1 MRQTRRFVRGFRFVV
16 AALATCMAPPAAIA
30 GTITVDPVRVDLT
43 PDRKIAALRVT
54 NNDVAPV
61 LIQVSTSGWTQAG
74 GVDVYADTQDVI
86 ASPPIATIPP
96 GGTQLVRVGL
106 KSGAPTAFTAY
117 RLFVEEVP
125 GANQREGQINVALRL
140 NLPLY
145 AFPAAPKPQPLTWSL
160 ARDERGKPV
169 LVATNPGTAPV
180 QVQRIELADG
190 SQKDLPLSTSMGVVL
205 PNSSRRWPL
214 EHPIT
219 PTAQTP
225 VKALA
230 RTDSGEQAFQINP
243 ALP

>member
-1 MRQTRRFVRGFRFVV
+1 MRQTRHFARGLSIVV
-16 AALATCMAPPAAIA
+16 AALATCAAPQAIA

-74 GVDVYADTQDVI
+74 GADVYSDTQDVI

-106 KSGAPTAFTAY
+106 KSGAPAAFAAY

-145 AFPAAPKPQPLTWSL
+145 AFPAAPKLQPLTWSL
-160 ARDERGKPV
+160 ARDEQGKPV
-169 LVATNPGTAPV
+169 LVASNTGTAPV
-180 QVQRIELADG
+180 QVQRIELANG
-190 SQKDLPLSTSMGVVL
+190 AQKDRPLSTSMGVVL

-214 EHPIT
+214 ERPIT
-219 PTAQTP
+219 PTAQAP
-225 VKALA
+225 IKALA
-230 RTDSGEQAFQINP
+230 RTDSGEQAFQIDP